1 MKVAIIGAGNMG
13 GAVARGLAK
22 GTLIKTGDI
31 TVSNPSRGKLDALCA
46 EYPEIRVTNDNRE
59 ATKSADVIVLAVKP
73 WKIAEVIDE
82 IKDGLDYTNQTV
94 ISLAAGIGTAQLC
107 EWLDKGDGLYP
118 AVYYLIPN
126 TAIAVM
132 CSMTFIASGH
142 STPERDAQ
150 ILEVFKEL
158 GDAMLVEERLMPA
171 CMALASCGIA
181 YVMRYI
187 RAATE
192 GGVELGLYPKD
203 ALRIMEQTMKG
214 AVELL
219 EHNGSHPEEE
229 IDKVTTPGGLTI
241 RGLNAMEEAGFT
253 QSVIKGLRNSIAKKE

>member
-1 MKVAIIGAGNMG
+1 MKIAIIGAGNMG

-22 GTLIKTGDI
+22 GLSVEACDI
-31 TVSNPSRGKLDALCA
+31 VVANPSQGKLDAIQA
-46 EYPEIRVTNDNRE
+46 EFPGVGVTNDNKT
-59 ATKSADVIVLAVKP
+59 AVKGADAIVLAVKP
-73 WKIAEVIDE
+73 WKVKGVIDE
-82 IKDGLDYTNQTV
+82 VKGELDYSCQAV
-94 ISLAAGIGTAQLC
+94 ISMAAGIGTAQLC
-107 EWLDKGDGLYP
+107 EWLDKGDGVYP

-132 CSMTFIASGH
+132 SGMTFIASSH

-150 ILEVFKEL
+150 ILAMFKEL

-171 CMALASCGIA
+171 GMALASCGIA

-192 GGVELGLYPKD
+192 GGVKLGLYAKD
-203 ALRIMEQTMKG
+203 AQRIMMQTMLG
-214 AVELL
+214 AVNLL
-219 EHNGSHPEEE
+219 AANGSHPEAE

-253 QSVIKGLRNSIAKKE
+253 QSVVKGLRASVKK

>member
-1 MKVAIIGAGNMG
+1 MKIAIIGAGNMG
-13 GAVARGLAK
+13 GAVARGLAR
-22 GTLIKTGDI
+22 GTKVQACDI
-31 TVSNPSRGKLDALCA
+31 AVSNPSKGKLDALQA
-46 EYPEIRVTNDNRE
+46 EFPEIKVTDDNKV
-59 ATKSADVIVLAVKP
+59 AVNGADIIVLAVKP
-73 WKIAEVIDE
+73 WKVKDVIDE
-82 IKDGLDYTNQTV
+82 VREGLDYTCQTV
-94 ISLAAGIGTAQLC
+94 VSVAAGIGTAQLC
-107 EWLDKGDGLYP
+107 EWLDKGDGLQP
-118 AVYYLIPN
+118 SVYYMIPN

-132 CSMTFIASGH
+132 SSMTFIASAY

-150 ILEVFKEL
+150 MLDLFKEL

-192 GGVELGLYPKD
+192 GGVELGLYAKD
-203 ALRIMEQTMKG
+203 AQRIMLQTMRG

-219 EHNGSHPEEE
+219 EHNGSHPEVE

-253 QSVIKGLRNSIAKKE
+253 QSVIKGLRSSVVNS